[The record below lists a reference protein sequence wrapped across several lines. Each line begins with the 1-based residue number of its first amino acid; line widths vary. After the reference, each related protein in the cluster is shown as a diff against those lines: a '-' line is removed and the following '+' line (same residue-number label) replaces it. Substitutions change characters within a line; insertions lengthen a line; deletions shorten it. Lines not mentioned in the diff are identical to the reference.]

1 MEKRTWETREN
12 SVFKTLSS
20 TDFFGENKKAGQH
33 VRTMFGDRSSVHS
46 VDHPGDNP
54 VLQRERICEN
64 NHDEVIRN
72 ARRYIHEN
80 FSRKISIDEIARHC
94 FMSQYHFSRVFKMY
108 TSVSPHQYLLQLRLR
123 HAEKLTKYTDLPI
136 TDICF
141 ISGFSSLDY
150 FSTAFTKKY
159 KLSPKKFR
167 LLKQAELQ
175 Q

>member
-1 MEKRTWETREN
+1 MENKTWENCGESHFTN
-12 SVFKTLSS
+12 SVV
-20 TDFFGENKKAGQH
+20 TDFFGDEKNAGHKPQSIFNQLSIH
-33 VRTMFGDRSSVHS
+33 SFGHLSANALLH
-46 VDHPGDNP
+46 HLP
-54 VLQRERICEN
+54 QN
-64 NHDEVIRN
+64 NNNYYEVIRT

-94 FMSQYHFSRVFKMY
+94 CMSQYHFSRIFKIY
-108 TSVSPHQYLLQLRLR
+108 ASISPHQYLLQLRLR
-123 HAEKLTKYTDLPI
+123 HAEKLTTYTDLPI

-150 FSTAFTKKY
+150 FSAAFAKKY
-159 KLSPKKFR
+159 KVSPKKFR